1 MAWAYI
7 DADALGAHDAPDAP
21 AQHASIREVRSVDRG
36 GGTDLHDVVT
46 GRHPTRHVAINY
58 STHALV
64 RSHTRYELKTTRAG
78 MGFARP
84 RAVLAAALC
93 LLCTARA
100 QSDLYDPYT
109 GISDHTP
116 PNPAHAVALRKVR
129 DALKTD
135 PNGFM
140 RFWEGDEPCRAPWR
154 GVRCVRGNRV
164 THLDLSRFGIGGDI
178 DPAIADIDTLV
189 EIDLSNNFISGEI
202 PAALGNLTRLMT
214 LNLAGNRLRGTIPP
228 ELADA
233 PALGRLGLQRNRIGG
248 SIPPEFGDAPSLR
261 SLDVSDNLIEG
272 TVPPQLGNLTGLHEL
287 SLGRNLL
294 RGTIPAELYGCVN
307 LYSLRMQ
314 GNRLDG
320 TVPSEW
326 GADFAKLESL
336 DLSRNFLVGEVP
348 EGLADIPRLK
358 ELRLN
363 DNQMFGTT
371 PAALAAKGV
380 AVLVR

>member
-46 GRHPTRHVAINY
+46 RRHPTRHAINY